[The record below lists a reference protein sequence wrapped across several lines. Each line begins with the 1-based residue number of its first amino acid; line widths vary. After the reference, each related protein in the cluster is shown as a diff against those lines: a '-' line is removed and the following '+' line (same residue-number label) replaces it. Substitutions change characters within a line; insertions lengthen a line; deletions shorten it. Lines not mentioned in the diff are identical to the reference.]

1 MNNPPSSIPWKT
13 TRDYILCKDV
23 AGSEIGV
30 IRPSQSYGVEQE
42 TSPSSACKQ
51 NSFGDAVRRRGQF
64 VQTFCCETLLK
75 CWQLLYFFLLAKY

>member
-1 MNNPPSSIPWKT
+1 MNNPPSSIPWKS

-42 TSPSSACKQ
+42 TVI
-51 NSFGDAVRRRGQF
+51 GL
-64 VQTFCCETLLK
+64 QTKFFWRCGEEALTICTN
-75 CWQLLYFFLLAKY
+75 FLLRNSLEMLATSLFLSLFQY